1 MSLAETRCDE
11 CGAPVA
17 GVAACRTLFDEV
29 IAREF
34 SDYRYAR
41 LHRLTV
47 DSYALQ
53 HPEQFMRSA
62 KSFVAHLTGM
72 CAAMEN
78 EDPASI
84 NRTVQKW
91 LGGPKP
97 IDRPC
102 DVPPGQ
108 RGSLT
113 VVDVLSVQDPQQYLE
128 RIREW
133 ARDAW
138 LAWSTHHALA
148 REWIKLAQAS
158 RLKTRS
164 VS

>member
-1 MSLAETRCDE
+1 VPASPNPVQCEA

-17 GVAACRTLFDEV
+17 GLAACRSLFDDV

-47 DSYALQ
+47 DTYALQ

-72 CAAMEN
+72 CAAMET
-78 EDPASI
+78 EQAAAI
-84 NRTVQKW
+84 NRAVQQW
-91 LGGPKP
+91 LNGPKP
-97 IDRPC
+97 IERPA
-102 DVPPGQ
+102 DVPAGQ
-108 RGSLT
+108 RGAIT
-113 VVDVLSVQDPQQYLE
+113 IVDVHAVADPNEYLR

-133 ARDAW
+133 ARSAW
-138 LAWSTHHALA
+138 DAWSTHHALA
-148 REWIKLAQAS
+148 REWIRLAG
-158 RLKTRS
+158 T
-164 VS
+164 

>member
-1 MSLAETRCDE
+1 METRCEE

-17 GVAACRTLFDEV
+17 GLAACRASFDEL

-47 DSYALQ
+47 DTYALQ
-53 HPEQFMRSA
+53 HSEQFMRSA

-72 CAAMEN
+72 CAAMEH

-84 NRTVQKW
+84 NRVVQEW
-91 LGGPKP
+91 LNGPKVVE
-97 IDRPC
+97 RPE
-102 DVPPGQ
+102 DVPPGR

-113 VVDVLSVQDPQQYLE
+113 VVDVLAMEDPQEYLQG
-128 RIREW
+128 IREW
-133 ARDAW
+133 ARGSWD
-138 LAWSTHHALA
+138 AWSTHHALA

>member
-1 MSLAETRCDE
+1 M
-11 CGAPVA
+11 
-17 GVAACRTLFDEV
+17 FDEL

-47 DSYALQ
+47 DTYALQ

-72 CAAMEN
+72 CAAMEK
-78 EDPASI
+78 DDVAWI
-84 NRTVQKW
+84 NRAVQEW
-91 LGGPKP
+91 LNGPKM
-97 IDRPC
+97 IERPA
-102 DVPPGQ
+102 DVPTAR
-108 RGSLT
+108 RGELT
-113 VVDVLSVQDPQQYLE
+113 VVEVLAVDDPAQYLQ

-133 ARDAW
+133 ARGTW
-138 LAWSTHHALA
+138 EAWSTHHALA
-148 REWIKLAQAS
+148 REWIRLAEAS
-158 RLKTRS
+158 KPRSRS

>member
-1 MSLAETRCDE
+1 
-11 CGAPVA
+11 
-17 GVAACRTLFDEV
+17 V

-47 DSYALQ
+47 DAYSLQ
-53 HPEQFMRSA
+53 HSEQFMRTA

-78 EDPASI
+78 DDAASI
-84 NRTVQKW
+84 NRAVQEW
-91 LGGPKP
+91 LNGPRA
-97 IDRPC
+97 IERPD
-102 DVPPGQ
+102 DVPPGR
-108 RGSLT
+108 RGDLT
-113 VVDVLSVQDPQQYLE
+113 VVDVLAVQDPQQYLE

-133 ARDAW
+133 ARGTWSAW
-138 LAWSTHHALA
+138 ATHHALA
-148 REWIKLAQAS
+148 REWIELAQAS
-158 RLKTRS
+158 HPRSRS